1 MAFFLGQLIVLL
13 AVLAVSTTA
22 FGPKSSVRS
31 VKGQNVLPYN
41 GRFSL
46 QMGSHGIYDIK
57 SNNGV
62 HSISFEVRSLEFRP
76 YSIEA
81 CHIHIASYAISSSS
95 CAENVV
101 IGNIVCFHF
110 LSTSTR
116 NKNSV

>member
-62 HSISFEVRSLEFRP
+62 HSISFEVRSLE
-76 YSIEA
+76 
-81 CHIHIASYAISSSS
+81 
-95 CAENVV
+95 
-101 IGNIVCFHF
+101 
-110 LSTSTR
+110 
-116 NKNSV
+116 